1 MTICKLGLTSS
12 SIAQHLS
19 IIVHLDATSVMSSM
33 RLSSSCFW
41 DFAFSASIFFL
52 VGGSVHQEV
61 DEERAR
67 VRMS

>member
-1 MTICKLGLTSS
+1 
-12 SIAQHLS
+12 
-19 IIVHLDATSVMSSM
+19 MSSM